1 MILIIFA
8 IALALLAIQGAY
20 LQRQINEYEDRLRV
34 ILAYLNE
41 KEDSN
46 REFLEMCRKFREMMN
61 NESDSK
67 LQ

>member
-61 NESDSK
+61 NESDH
-67 LQ
+67 